1 MEGIENI
8 SHLDKYDKL
17 RVAKRP
23 RHLQTPQVPP
33 SLAQCLQY
41 LQFLHALQLPEPVQV
56 AVFAG
61 MLADKQVRENAISIR
76 KAGIFFI
83 FSFCHITHSLHQMQ
97 AIAGIYWLNSPLDY
111 RCAVW
116 HKRLVAHNR
125 KRDAGVP

>member
-76 KAGIFFI
+76 KAGIFSYSVFAILLIRYTKCKQLPGFI
-83 FSFCHITHSLHQMQ
+83 
-97 AIAGIYWLNSPLDY
+97 G
-111 RCAVW
+111 
-116 HKRLVAHNR
+116 
-125 KRDAGVP
+125 